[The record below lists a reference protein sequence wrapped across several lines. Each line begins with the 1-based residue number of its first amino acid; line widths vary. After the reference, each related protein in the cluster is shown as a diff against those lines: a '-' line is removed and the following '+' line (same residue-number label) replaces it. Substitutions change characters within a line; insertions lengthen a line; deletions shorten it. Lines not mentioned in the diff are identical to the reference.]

1 MALTPNPPGT
11 LLRLTIG
18 PSVLSILG
26 LNIAIPT
33 GATILVSV
41 GDLRRLT
48 NMTQN
53 LSTASISSLRSK
65 HKPVL
70 IKRNAKEYQLTFK
83 RRRK

>member
-11 LLRLTIG
+11 LIRLTIG

-26 LNIAIPT
+26 LNVAIPT
-33 GATILVSV
+33 GATILVTV
-41 GDLRRLT
+41 GDLKKLT
-48 NMTQN
+48 HLTQN
-53 LSTASISSLRSK
+53 LSAASISSLRSN

-70 IKRNAKEYQLTFK
+70 IKRNAKEYQLTFN